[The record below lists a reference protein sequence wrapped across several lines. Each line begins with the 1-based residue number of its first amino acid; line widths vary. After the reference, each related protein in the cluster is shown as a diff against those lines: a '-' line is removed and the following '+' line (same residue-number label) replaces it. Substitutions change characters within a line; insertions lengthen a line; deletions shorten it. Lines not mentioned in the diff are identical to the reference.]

1 MGPSYGNDDT
11 LLQLTILIIVI
22 NRLASLYTSQSRK
35 QKQIECK
42 IVNVFLSISLIICF
56 GCSKEPSH

>member
-1 MGPSYGNDDT
+1 MGPSYGNDYA

-22 NRLASLYTSQSRK
+22 NRLARLYTSQSRK
-35 QKQIECK
+35 QKEIERK
-42 IVNVFLSISLIICF
+42 IVNVFLPISLIICF